1 MIVPIITIIACLV
14 LSMRM
19 IYENPVVVY
28 VCLIILNYM
37 IEYGCVMV
45 SNFTLKGF
53 VAIVK
58 TKWNSFFIEFKN
70 LFVI

>member
-1 MIVPIITIIACLV
+1 MIVLIIMIIACLV
-14 LSMRM
+14 LTMKM
-19 IYENPVVVY
+19 IYENPVALFA
-28 VCLIILNYM
+28 CLIILNYM
-37 IEYGCVMV
+37 IEYGCAMV

-53 VAIVK
+53 VQSVK

>member
-1 MIVPIITIIACLV
+1 
-14 LSMRM
+14 M
-19 IYENPVVVY
+19 IYENPVALFA
-28 VCLIILNYM
+28 CLIILNYM
-37 IEYGCVMV
+37 IEYGCAMV

-53 VAIVK
+53 VQSVK